1 MTVGG
6 NKNGDE
12 VAAEAEKP
20 QWDRKYP
27 PEAQLLLGRP
37 QKISNMKLVLH
48 KIYKWDENMK
58 YIHSKYSPEA
68 QLR

>member
-1 MTVGG
+1 MRLAHAMIGTFSYMKYSYHGDFMIPTVSD

-37 QKISNMKLVLH
+37 QKYEI
-48 KIYKWDENMK
+48 
-58 YIHSKYSPEA
+58 
-68 QLR
+68 